1 MAKQTF
7 VSAQVLTA
15 AQMTTLQANDYNQ
28 TVSTKT
34 ASYTLIASDAGTKV
48 VMNSASATTITVNT
62 SLFTAGDTLTILNIG
77 AGVCTLTAG
86 TATVSSTGSLA
97 LSQYAGGTLYFISA
111 GVSVFQANGITA
123 SPAGLA
129 VVKAET
135 AFTTS
140 SAVNVDNVFTS
151 TYTNYLVKIIYTT
164 SSTVGVRFKLRAS
177 GTATITNYNRQ
188 ELSVTD
194 TSVAGSRTASTTSVL
209 VGLDTNGDFK
219 ASTDV
224 TLFGPNLAQPT
235 LINAFSGGAFRGA
248 YTTPAIYL
256 GGHNQSASTQFD
268 GIEFNTDSP
277 GTITGTYAVYGYSKA
292 V

>member
-1 MAKQTF
+1 MPGLVPEFAGRL
-7 VSAQVLTA
+7 ADAPPLWP
-15 AQMTTLQANDYNQ
+15 
-28 TVSTKT
+28 
-34 ASYTLIASDAGTKV
+34 SD
-48 VMNSASATTITVNT
+48 
-62 SLFTAGDTLTILNIG
+62 F
-77 AGVCTLTAG
+77 
-86 TATVSSTGSLA
+86 
-97 LSQYAGGTLYFISA
+97 
-111 GVSVFQANGITA
+111 
-123 SPAGLA
+123 
-129 VVKAET
+129 
-135 AFTTS
+135 
-140 SAVNVDNVFTS
+140 
-151 TYTNYLVKIIYTT
+151 
-164 SSTVGVRFKLRAS
+164 GVRL
-177 GTATITNYNRQ
+177 
-188 ELSVTD
+188 
-194 TSVAGSRTASTTSVL
+194 TSSVL